1 MCWARQERKR
11 FIHPQDLTNVFWEK
25 LASVWILR
33 VTDQEESRRSNWSG
47 KGSLTREHL
56 TETQEKF
63 VTG

>member
-1 MCWARQERKR
+1 M
-11 FIHPQDLTNVFWEK
+11 FWEK

-33 VTDQEESRRSNWSG
+33 VTDQESRRSNWSG